1 MRCSHLVSIAMLLSG
16 MIVPAMARDV
26 YGPPAG
32 PSVPRDAPLAPP
44 AIPGSLDMA
53 AAIAAHNHPLV
64 SAARAEARAL
74 DAELEG
80 AKWQRFP
87 SLTVEGLAA
96 TRGSS
101 IADQDG
107 IAANAVIEQPVWS
120 GGRIGSEIDRARSA
134 RAAGFNRIGEAQR
147 DIILEVTQAYYDFV
161 LADERFKVLSQSLA
175 EHRELIGAIGRRVD
189 QEVSPRADL
198 ILGQSRTAQVEL
210 DLAGAGE
217 LRDSAMLRLEQLTGG
232 AQIAPM
238 LPPSGM
244 VEMLPPEQLAL
255 GEALTCSPSLGALTD
270 QIAAAEAQKGSARA
284 ALFPQVLLQLS
295 QNEITGTRAAVVLRA
310 QTGNGLSAFSAIDS
324 SDARIQRAIAEFGE
338 AERRLREALRREYV
352 QVRAAQARISAGVLA
367 SDASAQIIESYQR
380 QFIAGRRSWLDV
392 MNAVREAANAR
403 LSESDA
409 RVASAVGAARILAL
423 SCRWQPGSSENGS

>member
-1 MRCSHLVSIAMLLSG
+1 MG
-16 MIVPAMARDV
+16 QDV
-26 YGPPAG
+26 YGPPTG
-32 PSVPRDAPLAPP
+32 LSRPVDARPAPA
-44 AIPGSLDMA
+44 AIPQSLDQ
-53 AAIAAHNHPLV
+53 AAILAAQDHPLV
-64 SAARAEARAL
+64 GAARAEARAL
-74 DAELEG
+74 DAELAG

-87 SLTVEGLAA
+87 SISVEGLAA

-107 IAANAVIEQPVWS
+107 IAANAVLEQPVWS

-134 RAAGFNRIGEAQR
+134 RDAGINRVGEAQR
-147 DIILEVTQAYYDFV
+147 DIVLEVTQAYYDYV
-161 LADERFKVLSQSLA
+161 LADARFQALSESLNQ
-175 EHRELIGAIGRRVD
+175 HRNLLAAIGRRVD

-217 LRDSAMLRLEQLTGG
+217 LRDSAMLRLEQLTGQ
-232 AQIAPM
+232 ARISPT
-238 LPPSGM
+238 LPPPS
-244 VEMLPPEQLAL
+244 VADMLPPEQIAL
-255 GEALTCSPSLGALTD
+255 GEALTCSPTLGALTD
-270 QIAAAEAQKGSARA
+270 QVAAAEAQRGSARA

-295 QNEITGTRAAVVLRA
+295 QNEITGARAAIVLRA

-324 SDARIQRAIAEFGE
+324 SDARIQRALAEFGE
-338 AERRLREALRREYV
+338 EERRLREALRREYV
-352 QVRAAQARISAGVLA
+352 QVRASRARISAGVLA

-392 MNAVREAANAR
+392 MNAVRESANAR

-409 RVASAVGAARILAL
+409 RVASAAGVARILAL
-423 SCRWQPGSSENGS
+423 SCRWQPGLVGGAS